1 MFHVLS
7 ERGLTAEY
15 EVAYQIGSG
24 TKGRT
29 YAVQVGHY
37 LLESPLSW
45 YAGSVWDV
53 SPGFESLQAGKQYR
67 SPGGDRSSDSASQRG
82 EQRPWFEPCV
92 EHRRLVPRA

>member
-1 MFHVLS
+1 MFDVLS

-29 YAVQVGHY
+29 YAVQVGRY

-45 YAGSVWDV
+45 YASSAWDV
-53 SPGFESLQAGKQYR
+53 SPGFESSHCLISTGPSRQTACSVTR
-67 SPGGDRSSDSASQRG
+67 AELSSMMRTAS
-82 EQRPWFEPCV
+82 V
-92 EHRRLVPRA
+92 